1 MKTTSALWRS
11 VGWRTDLPSSHP
23 SLCPLCAY
31 TILVATFFMYW
42 KPDLYKEHSISVF
55 RMSGQG
61 KGGNLQVAFNNQKY
75 VWWGRERKFRW
86 NQISWFSELR
96 DRNICTFLHHWT
108 HTPKIPAEDHSHWS
122 SALRFTP
129 DFVANIY
136 KVSTENICLNIHQH
150 LFKHKSVQSN
160 SERKA
165 VIYTQFYC
173 FTHVV
178 TANTCTEPRW
188 CNRSVWYSA
197 DALCEMRFICLFRS
211 SKEQNVGRL
220 SSQLSPTVTWLRSKK
235 L

>member
-42 KPDLYKEHSISVF
+42 KPDLYKEHLISVF

-61 KGGNLQVAFNNQKY
+61 KGGKLQVAFNNQKY

-86 NQISWFSELR
+86 NQISWFSELW

-108 HTPKIPAEDHSHWS
+108 HTPKIPAEDPSHWS

-136 KVSTENICLNIHQH
+136 KVSTENICFEHTSTSLQTQ
-150 LFKHKSVQSN
+150 VQSN
-160 SERKA
+160 LERKA
-165 VIYTQFYC
+165 VFLHSILLLHPCSNCKHLHRAALMQPECLIFCWRLMWDEIY
-173 FTHVV
+173 
-178 TANTCTEPRW
+178 
-188 CNRSVWYSA
+188 
-197 DALCEMRFICLFRS
+197 
-211 SKEQNVGRL
+211 L
-220 SSQLSPTVTWLRSKK
+220 SLQEL
-235 L
+235 

>member
-11 VGWRTDLPSSHP
+11 VDWRTDLPSSHP

-55 RMSGQG
+55 RTSGQG
-61 KGGNLQVAFNNQKY
+61 KGGKLQVAFNNQKY

-96 DRNICTFLHHWT
+96 DRNICTFPHHWT
-108 HTPKIPAEDHSHWS
+108 HTPKIPADPSHWS

-136 KVSTENICLNIHQH
+136 KVSTENICFEHTSTSLQTQVRPVQLRKESCFFTLNSIASH
-150 LFKHKSVQSN
+150 
-160 SERKA
+160 
-165 VIYTQFYC
+165 
-173 FTHVV
+173 
-178 TANTCTEPRW
+178 
-188 CNRSVWYSA
+188 
-197 DALCEMRFICLFRS
+197 M
-211 SKEQNVGRL
+211 
-220 SSQLSPTVTWLRSKK
+220 
-235 L
+235 